1 MSGLRNHLSSRPYYL
16 ADNQLSLLKER
27 IGDLAVWLTPTYLL
41 PCLLLMIFLLAILYR
56 VGQKAQL

>member
-16 ADNQLSLLKER
+16 ADNQLSLLQEQV
-27 IGDLAVWLTPTYLL
+27 GDLAIWLTPTYLL

-56 VGQKAQL
+56 VRQKAQL